1 MMTKQ
6 FRCAFLSFVLSAV
19 IGCGGSGHGSSPATE
34 VREPAVEVPELA
46 VLDRAVPDWG
56 ARPCRPAALRERR
69 EAWEECA
76 TAPAELLVMSGEG
89 AGDRAASDEG
99 AVAAQVDSAGALATG
114 GRGSGGRGGVASSGG
129 SGVSGMGGGGRSGGG
144 GNGGG
149 GGNSACQQVGTLDS
163 SCAKDTDCVAVV
175 HTTNCCGAAVWLGLR
190 STEAQPFATLESSCD
205 ASYPACGCA
214 SGPPT
219 TDDGSTV
226 MRGGA
231 VSASCQG
238 GTCKTFAT
246 ACGQPCEAGRSC
258 LTCGAQDAG
267 VSVCSLH
274 CSADTNC
281 TEPAYP
287 GACSGPSGICAAS
300 NLPCTG
306 Q

>member
-6 FRCAFLSFVLSAV
+6 FSRTFLSFVLSAV
-19 IGCGGSGHGSSPATE
+19 VGCGGSGHGSSP
-34 VREPAVEVPELA
+34 
-46 VLDRAVPDWG
+46 DG
-56 ARPCRPAALRERR
+56 
-69 EAWEECA
+69 
-76 TAPAELLVMSGEG
+76 G
-89 AGDRAASDEG
+89 AGAGGRG
-99 AVAAQVDSAGALATG
+99 AQTGGAGSVGAGSGGKGMSTGGSPGATGGTAGAGGAKGGSGGSAGDTGGGGRGSGGMGPGSGGSAGGSAGATATG
-114 GRGSGGRGGVASSGG
+114 GRGSGGAGGAAGTGGGGVA
-129 SGVSGMGGGGRSGGG
+129 GMGGGGRGGG
-144 GNGGG
+144 GAT
-149 GGNSACQQVGTLDS
+149 ACQQVGTLDR
-163 SCAKDTDCVAVV
+163 SCAKDTDCMAVV

-190 STEAQPFATLESSCD
+190 STEAQAFATLESTCD

-238 GTCKTFAT
+238 SICKTFAT

-267 VSVCSLH
+267 VSVCSLR
-274 CSADTNC
+274 CSGDTSC
-281 TEPAYP
+281 TEAAYP
-287 GACSGPSGICAAS
+287 RCQSGFGTGICAAS
-300 NLPCTG
+300 NLPCAG